1 MSQSASMTGF
11 TVREIAWADAE
22 TSLAAIRR
30 QVFVVEQHVPEA
42 LEWDGL
48 DDDAIHLLATAA
60 DGTAIGCARILAQGR
75 IGRMAVLETWRGH
88 GVGRLLLQ
96 SAIASCGARGWPDIT
111 LSAQM
116 HALDFYAHAGFVVCS
131 EEYLDAGILHCDMK
145 LNLSD

>member
-1 MSQSASMTGF
+1 MIGF
-11 TVREIAWADAE
+11 TVREAAWADAE
-22 TSLAAIRR
+22 ASLAAIRR
-30 QVFVVEQHVPEA
+30 QVFIVGQHVPEA

-60 DGTAIGCARILAQGR
+60 DGAAIGCARILAQGR
-75 IGRMAVLETWRGH
+75 IGRMAVLEAWRGH

-96 SAIASCGARGWPDIT
+96 RAIASCRAHGWPDIT

-116 HALDFYAHAGFVVCS
+116 HALDFYARAGFVVCS
-131 EEYLDAGILHCDMK
+131 EEYLDAGIPHRDMK